1 MPTEVSTLSLGTN
14 SICKRQSRTKQDRN
28 RYHPGKEADRRI
40 VVLAFKHQNSD
51 WNPGLSW
58 LENAQRFPTGREEV
72 SRTPTVAS
80 QSSGCLQHECLVP
93 VLPLPPPPPQVR
105 WLRNRDWDW
114 YPNCTGIPHPH
125 PHALTPAAWGLLWWA
140 AAEED
145 PRQTQK
151 TTSVTAAEAQKW
163 LGEKGEIKARQLR
176 EQIKGEGLLGT
187 RPCSP
192 QTQRFQPPKATLTR
206 TRKMP
211 ENKGEAQA
219 FQAACHTLPGKLTLA
234 VERRPDCPGQR
245 GAGRPLSS
253 SGMRPA
259 LQHALEQPNTG
270 SHGEMQPD
278 NGLQES
284 HG

>member
-1 MPTEVSTLSLGTN
+1 MPSSGPSSAAPPPKSAGSGTGTGIGTLT
-14 SICKRQSRTKQDRN
+14 
-28 RYHPGKEADRRI
+28 
-40 VVLAFKHQNSD
+40 
-51 WNPGLSW
+51 
-58 LENAQRFPTGREEV
+58 AQASP
-72 SRTPTVAS
+72 TPTPMRSRLQLGGCCGGLQQRRALVRHKRRPLS
-80 QSSGCLQHECLVP
+80 QRLKLRSG
-93 VLPLPPPPPQVR
+93 
-105 WLRNRDWDW
+105 
-114 YPNCTGIPHPH
+114 
-125 PHALTPAAWGLLWWA
+125 
-140 AAEED
+140 
-145 PRQTQK
+145 
-151 TTSVTAAEAQKW
+151 

-176 EQIKGEGLLGT
+176 GQIKGEGLLGT

-192 QTQRFQPPKATLTR
+192 QAQRFQPPKATLTR

-234 VERRPDCPGQR
+234 AERRPDCPGQR